1 MTVHVMN
8 TPMRVA
14 LAGIL
19 GAALTLS
26 ACSTTPGRSPRAFA
40 SPEEAVRALNDA
52 VKKEDVAAVLA
63 IFGPQGKELLD
74 SSDPVSARRN
84 RAVFAVAFAEG
95 WRLLDEQGRKWL
107 VIGHEAWPFPVPIVQ
122 EANGWQFDTAAGKEE
137 VLARRIG
144 RNELTAIRVARAY
157 VVAQRRY
164 AGDGHDGR
172 RPGLY
177 AQRLRSDPGQ
187 HNGLYWPTAHGER
200 RSPVG
205 DLLSEAAF
213 ERDAI
218 AVSGAAEPYRGYDFK
233 IFPNQSKAAAERPA
247 GASPGEPAPF
257 HGYYFRILTAQGEA
271 AAGGTMDYIVGG
283 EMSRGFALVAWPA
296 QYDVTGVMTFVVSH
310 EGTVYQGDLGPDTDA
325 RARAMTRYDPDGSW
339 AAAD

>member
-8 TPMRVA
+8 TPMRVV

-26 ACSTTPGRSPRAFA
+26 ACSTAPGRSPRAFA

-52 VKKEDVAAVLA
+52 VKKEDVAAVVA

-74 SSDPVSARRN
+74 SSDPASARRN

-107 VIGHEAWPFPVPIVQ
+107 VIGHEAWPFPVPIVHN
-122 EANGWQFDTAAGKEE
+122 ANGWQFDTAAGKEE

-177 AQRLRSDPGQ
+177 ARTFRSDPGQ
-187 HNGLYWPTAHGER
+187 HNGLYWAAARGER

-205 DLLSEAAF
+205 DLLSEAAL
-213 ERDAI
+213 ERRVNA
-218 AVSGAAEPYRGYDFK
+218 P
-233 IFPNQSKAAAERPA
+233 
-247 GASPGEPAPF
+247 PGEPAPF

-271 AAGGTMDYIVGG
+271 AAGGAMDYIVGG

-325 RARAMTRYDPDGSW
+325 RAREMTRYDPDQSW
-339 AAAD
+339 TAAD